1 MKVQFGVCRVELQQ
15 GDISQQVVD
24 AIVNAA
30 NPQLAGGGG
39 VDGALHRAAGP
50 CVMAET
56 QARYPLGCPPG
67 DAVVSGA
74 GMLPAKV
81 ILHAVGPVWKG
92 GQKKEIELLRSCIR
106 RCLELAVKHSCTSI
120 AFPAISTGAYRF
132 PVDLAAENSLAEV
145 NAFVTGQTVP
155 MMVRFVLFDAG
166 TYGAF
171 ARVLES
177 YVER

>member
-24 AIVNAA
+24 AVVNAA

-39 VDGALHRAAGP
+39 VDGAIHRAAGP
-50 CVMAET
+50 TVMAET
-56 QARYPLGCPPG
+56 QARFPLGCPPG
-67 DAVVSGA
+67 DAVPSGP
-74 GMLPAKV
+74 GLLPAKV
-81 ILHAVGPVWKG
+81 ILHAVGPVWRG
-92 GQKKEIELLRSCIR
+92 GQKGEVDLLRSCIR
-106 RCLELAVKHSCTSI
+106 RCLELAVKHSCSSI

-145 NAFVTGQTVP
+145 RSFVTVQSSP
-155 MMVRFVLFDAG
+155 MMVRFVLFDGG

-177 YVER
+177 YVAT

>member
-1 MKVQFGVCRVELQQ
+1 MKVQFGVCRVELVQ

-39 VDGALHRAAGP
+39 VDGAIHRAAGP
-50 CVMAET
+50 TVMAET
-56 QARYPLGCPPG
+56 QTRFPLGCPPG
-67 DAVVSGA
+67 DAVASGA
-74 GMLPAKV
+74 GLLPAKV

-92 GQKKEIELLRSCIR
+92 GQKKEAELLRSCIR
-106 RCLELAVKHSCTSI
+106 RCLELALKHSCTSI

-145 NAFVTGQTVP
+145 REFVTGQTVP
-155 MMVRFVLFDAG
+155 MMIRFVLFDAG

-177 YVER
+177 YVDR